1 MFDLTI
7 GTTLNR
13 KKVAADEN
21 KTPAQLLAEHNIDIA
36 TGSVHFNGATLS
48 PAETSKPI
56 KELLGSATAG
66 SLIVSVK
73 ADAA

>member
-13 KKVAADEN
+13 KKIAADEN
-21 KTPAQLLAEHNIDIA
+21 KTPAQLLTENDIDIS

-48 PAETSKPI
+48 PADTTKPI